1 MATQDIIHSA
11 VKNALIKD
19 GWTITHDPYVI
30 KYEEVTLYADLGAE
44 RVIAAELAGIKI
56 VVEIKSFV
64 SPSPIQDIKI
74 ALGQHDLYQGFLE
87 VLAPERKLYLAIS
100 KKVYDRFFEQKAIQ
114 LIVQRY
120 QLPLLIVDIEKE
132 EIVKW
137 TKPPT
142 IASW

>member
-1 MATQDIIHSA
+1 MATTDLIHDA

-30 KYEEVTLYADLGAE
+30 KYEEVTLFADLGAE
-44 RVIAAELAGIKI
+44 RAIAAELAGNKI

-64 SPSPIQDIKI
+64 GRSPIQDIKI
-74 ALGQHDLYQGFLE
+74 ALGQYNLYQGFLE

-100 KKVYDRFFEQKAIQ
+100 KKIYNGLFEQKAIQ

-120 QLPLLIVDIEKE
+120 ELPLLIVDVTKE

-137 TKPPT
+137 TKPLN
-142 IASW
+142 IAS

>member
-1 MATQDIIHSA
+1 MATQDIIHDA
-11 VKNALIKD
+11 VKNALRKD

-44 RVIAAELAGIKI
+44 RVIAAELAGFKI

-64 SPSPIQDIKI
+64 SPAPIQDIKI

-87 VLAPERKLYLAIS
+87 VLAPERKLYLDIS

-120 QLPLLIVDIEKE
+120 QLPLLIVDVEKE

-137 TKPPT
+137 TKPPN
-142 IASW
+142 IAS

>member
-142 IASW
+142 IAS

>member
-1 MATQDIIHSA
+1 MATIDLIHNA

-30 KYEEVTLYADLGAE
+30 KYEEVTLFADLGAE
-44 RVIAAELAGIKI
+44 RAIAAELAGNKI

-64 SPSPIQDIKI
+64 GRSPIQDIKI
-74 ALGQHDLYQGFLE
+74 ALGQYDLYQGFLE

-100 KKVYDRFFEQKAIQ
+100 KKIYNGLFEQKAIQ

-120 QLPLLIVDIEKE
+120 ELPLLIVDVTKE

-137 TKPPT
+137 TKPLN
-142 IASW
+142 IAS

>member
-1 MATQDIIHSA
+1 MAAQDIIHDA

-19 GWTITHDPYVI
+19 GWIITHDPYII
-30 KYEEVTLYADLGAE
+30 KYEEVTLHADLGAE
-44 RVIAAELAGIKI
+44 HIIAAELAGIKI

-74 ALGQHDLYQGFLE
+74 ALGQYDLYQGFLE
-87 VLAPERKLYLAIS
+87 VLSPERKLYLAIS
-100 KKVYDRFFEQKAIQ
+100 KKVYERFFEQKAIQ

-120 QLPLLIVDIEKE
+120 QLPILIVDVERE

-142 IASW
+142 IAG